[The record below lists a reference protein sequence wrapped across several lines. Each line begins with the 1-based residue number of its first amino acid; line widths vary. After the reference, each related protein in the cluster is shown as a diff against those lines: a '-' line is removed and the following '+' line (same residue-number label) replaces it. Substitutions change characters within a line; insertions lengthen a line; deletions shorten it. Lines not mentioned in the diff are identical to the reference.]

1 MMYRCVSDIL
11 ACFREMYC
19 VLCGVW
25 FAPSFSKTTQ
35 VDTSGQSQVAE
46 ELHVDKYCKGMQLQ
60 VQVQAQVQIESAFIL
75 MSAYKYRWLAS
86 PET

>member
-1 MMYRCVSDIL
+1 
-11 ACFREMYC
+11 MYC
-19 VLCGVW
+19 VVLCWVW

-46 ELHVDKYCKGMQLQ
+46 ELHVDKCDKGVQLQ
-60 VQVQAQVQIESAFIL
+60 VQVQDQVQIESASIL
-75 MSAYKYRWLAS
+75 SLMCAYKYSWLAS

>member
-1 MMYRCVSDIL
+1 MLR
-11 ACFREMYC
+11 
-19 VLCGVW
+19 VLLCNVW
-25 FAPSFSKTTQ
+25 FASYFSKTTR

-46 ELHVDKYCKGMQLQ
+46 ELHVDKCGKGVQLL
-60 VQVQAQVQIESAFIL
+60 AQVQIESAIIL